1 MWICRRLTLEL
12 HAYRSYD
19 VKSLLLSWC
28 VAVVNECESSP
39 CVNGVCQDLVNHY
52 YCQCSTGWTGRNC
65 DQSKYS
71 TGWTGRNCDQSKYST
86 GWTGRNC
93 DQSKYSTG

>member
-1 MWICRRLTLEL
+1 MWIYRRLTLEL

-19 VKSLLLSWC
+19 IKSLLLSWC

-52 YCQCSTGWTGRNC
+52 YCQCITGWTGRNC
-65 DQSKYS
+65 DQSGLFKAFHGVALRFS
-71 TGWTGRNCDQSKYST
+71 SLIALMLLT
-86 GWTGRNC
+86 
-93 DQSKYSTG
+93 